1 MRSIC
6 NRHDNT
12 IVCDECEKAVLERL
26 EKAEARV
33 KELEGELTEE
43 RVVCLCG
50 CDQHE
55 HESYGEDGECCGKD
69 GHVCLRVAMAV
80 AIVYA
85 QTKARVAELEAELAN
100 RAGCINEAAK
110 VEP

>member
-12 IVCDECEKAVLERL
+12 IVCDECESAVLGRL

-33 KELEGELTEE
+33 KELESDALPQADA
-43 RVVCLCG
+43 L
-50 CDQHE
+50 QHYSTRTNRAE
-55 HESYGEDGECCGKD
+55 
-69 GHVCLRVAMAV
+69 
-80 AIVYA
+80 
-85 QTKARVAELEAELAN
+85 ARVAELEAELAN

>member
-33 KELEGELTEE
+33 AK
-43 RVVCLCG
+43 
-50 CDQHE
+50 
-55 HESYGEDGECCGKD
+55 
-69 GHVCLRVAMAV
+69 
-80 AIVYA
+80 
-85 QTKARVAELEAELAN
+85 LEAELAN